1 VIAQGDWRV
10 WPDSTSM
17 WRGRSSILGGGLIE
31 AACARIVNLCA
42 EIDFDSVVF
51 LRTGWLE
58 GCLYRTLYGGG

>member
-1 VIAQGDWRV
+1 
-10 WPDSTSM
+10 M
-17 WRGRSSILGGGLIE
+17 WRGRSSIWRGLIE
-31 AACARIVNLCA
+31 AACVRIVILFA

>member
-17 WRGRSSILGGGLIE
+17 WRGRSSIWRGLIE
-31 AACARIVNLCA
+31 AACVRIVILFA

>member
-1 VIAQGDWRV
+1 VAGLDLNVAWAF
-10 WPDSTSM
+10 
-17 WRGRSSILGGGLIE
+17 LYLGGLIE
-31 AACARIVNLCA
+31 AACARIVILFA